1 VRRDVRVRQAEQVV
15 TDFGREIDLG
25 RLATDYDNDG
35 QSLTSRGP
43 DSRM

>member
-1 VRRDVRVRQAEQVV
+1 MRRDVRVRQAEQVV
-15 TDFGREIDLG
+15 TDFGGEIDLG
-25 RLATDYDNDG
+25 RLVADYDGDG